1 LRLCPLGGRLV
12 PGVPYSLHVLLEG
25 HSSLGPEGG
34 GRAEGSISLVR
45 GGPVT
50 ALVDTGG
57 PWARGQLLGLLAA
70 QGLRPEEVTH
80 VVVTHGH
87 SDHVGNV
94 NLFPEATLVVGTDVS
109 LQDGLYLP
117 QGLAWGLP
125 YALHPG
131 HLEVVPTPGHTLDHV
146 SLLLRGTS
154 LGTVLVAGDLF
165 ERQEDEEVWRSLSQ
179 DQAQQERS
187 RSWALSVA
195 DVIVPGHGAAFRVCR
210 QGEVP

>member
-1 LRLCPLGGRLV
+1 SPDGSC
-12 PGVPYSLHVLLEG
+12 
-25 HSSLGPEGG
+25 
-34 GRAEGSISLVR
+34 RAEGSISLVW

-57 PWARGQLLGLLAA
+57 PWGRGHLLQLLAA
-70 QGLRPEEVTH
+70 QGLCPEDVTH

-87 SDHVGNV
+87 SDHVGNI
-94 NLFPEATLVVGTDVS
+94 NLFPEATLVVGMDLS
-109 LQDGLYLP
+109 LKDGLYLP
-117 QGLAWGLP
+117 HSMARGQP
-125 YALHPG
+125 YVLHPG

-165 ERQEDEEVWRSLSQ
+165 ESEEDEEVWRSLSQ

-187 RSWALSVA
+187 RSWALGIA

-210 QGEVP
+210 QGGAGGEGWQGAAGGDASAGGR